1 MSTLESLAQFGVA
14 GLMGVLWVWERMHS
28 RRRER
33 QISEAHEVLTAR
45 DDQLQIL
52 TTLVRHNTRALISFE
67 RGQERMCQ
75 LLERI
80 NDEMRKQTA

>member
-1 MSTLESLAQFGVA
+1 MSTLESLTQFGIA
-14 GLMGVLWVWERMHS
+14 GLMGVLWIWERMHS

-33 QISEAHEVLTAR
+33 QICETHERLTAR
-45 DDQLQIL
+45 DDQLQVL

-67 RGQERMCQ
+67 RGQDRMCQ